1 MKSINFF
8 ESNQI
13 LFLAFL
19 WLFLVASIICT
30 LFMIVTL
37 VKKGD
42 ERRKYIVKKSS
53 LTALIVGIIFLIIN
67 IIWNIFF
74 EQNSRIGFEES
85 PIIYIGIISIAFNI
99 SQVINMKKYEWSK
112 VKNHIKEIRTEKG
125 LFQQE
130 LADICEVS
138 RQTVNAI
145 ENNKYDPTLELA
157 FKLAAAL
164 ETTVDNLFIYE

>member
-13 LFLAFL
+13 LFLSFL
-19 WLFLVASIICT
+19 WLFLVASLICT

-42 ERRKYIVKKSS
+42 ERKKYIVKKSS

-74 EQNSRIGFEES
+74 EQNSSIGFEDS
-85 PIIYIGIISIAFNI
+85 SIIYIGIISIAFNI
-99 SQVINMKKYEWSK
+99 SQVINMKKC
-112 VKNHIKEIRTEKG
+112 G
-125 LFQQE
+125 
-130 LADICEVS
+130 
-138 RQTVNAI
+138 
-145 ENNKYDPTLELA
+145 
-157 FKLAAAL
+157 
-164 ETTVDNLFIYE
+164 